1 MALKTNRVLRFIWH
15 SPLIEWP
22 LAILGE
28 RPCIR
33 TASVT
38 CLKVASVSKIHRLL
52 LSTIA
57 GNFECWLS
65 DVAKLIFHAF
75 GDEMDSGITACASA
89 ARRLR
94 RARPRPAVT
103 VESMR
108 ADNCAP
114 PQAGRLQRRLGSLLP
129 WSCI

>member
-1 MALKTNRVLRFIWH
+1 MALKTNRVLSFIWH
-15 SPLIEWP
+15 SPLVEWS

-28 RPCIR
+28 RSCIR

-52 LSTIA
+52 LSTLA

-75 GDEMDSGITACASA
+75 GDEMDSGLTARSSA
-89 ARRLR
+89 AAAA
-94 RARPRPAVT
+94 RARHAT
-103 VESMR
+103 ITTYS
-108 ADNCAP
+108 
-114 PQAGRLQRRLGSLLP
+114 AGNQR
-129 WSCI
+129 